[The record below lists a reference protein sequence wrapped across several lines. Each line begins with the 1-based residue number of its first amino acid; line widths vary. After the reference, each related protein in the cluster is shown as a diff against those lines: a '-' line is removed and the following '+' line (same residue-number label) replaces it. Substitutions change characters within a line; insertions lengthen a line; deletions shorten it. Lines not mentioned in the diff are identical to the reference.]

1 MADSGN
7 KNESRNEHGFMWPV
21 VVKNANPH
29 ASLDYYY
36 GPYESLDTLKAS
48 VPSTVAVP
56 GFTAAVQTSTGVT
69 EYWVTSGEGSTA
81 IWQQKGLT
89 TESTLTLKGTKST
102 LADVE
107 ALTDMSVG
115 DMWLVPETSSENA
128 EYVWTGSAWEKMGVV
143 SSVAHCTLT
152 LKGAKFTVG
161 ETSTETST
169 FNNTQDVVLD
179 LSGFATADDLDALDT
194 KVTDLE
200 INDGCLRVKWT
211 TNAEVEEEDLFT
223 ANQAKDVTL
232 DLSKFPLT
240 ANGIPSAWK
249 TAIQSMID
257 TAVAAAVKKV
267 WNRSLYL
274 TDDNEIEVFNENGAG
289 TDTGVFLND
298 ASTGKATITATA
310 FYETA

>member
-81 IWQQKGLT
+81 IWQQKILT
-89 TESTLTLKGTKST
+89 TENTLTLKGIKST

-179 LSGFATADDLDALDT
+179 LSGFATANDLDFLQSQVD
-194 KVTDLE
+194 E
-200 INDGCLRVKWT
+200 IEVNDGCLRIKWT

-240 ANGIPSAWK
+240 ADGIPAAWE
-249 TAIQSMID
+249 TAIQSMI
-257 TAVAAAVKKV
+257 KKALTGYV
-267 WNRSLYL
+267 YAESGGDLFRSEYNSVEDVVDQNPL
-274 TDDNEIEVFNENGAG
+274 EVNIVDGN
-289 TDTGVFLND
+289 
-298 ASTGKATITATA
+298 ITADA
-310 FYETA
+310 FYES

>member
-81 IWQQKGLT
+81 IWQQKILT
-89 TESTLTLKGTKST
+89 TENTLTLKGIKST

-179 LSGFATADDLDALDT
+179 LSGFATANDLDFLQTQVD
-194 KVTDLE
+194 E
-200 INDGCLRVKWT
+200 IEVNDGCLRIKWT
-211 TNAEVEEEDLFT
+211 TNSEVEEEDLFT

-240 ANGIPSAWK
+240 ADGIPAAWK
-249 TAIQSMID
+249 TAIQSMI
-257 TAVAAAVKKV
+257 KKALTGYV
-267 WNRSLYL
+267 YAESGGNLYRSEYNSTEDVVDQNPL
-274 TDDNEIEVFNENGAG
+274 EVNI
-289 TDTGVFLND
+289 TTGN
-298 ASTGKATITATA
+298 ITAEA
-310 FYETA
+310 FYES

>member
-69 EYWVTSGEGSTA
+69 EYWVTSGEGSSA
-81 IWQQKGLT
+81 IWQQKILT
-89 TESTLTLKGTKST
+89 TENTLTLKGIKST

-240 ANGIPSAWK
+240 ADGIPAAWK
-249 TAIQSMID
+249 TAIQSMIKEAL
-257 TAVAAAVKKV
+257 TGYVYVASGGGLCQAKYDSVDDVIDLDPLGVKIDSG
-267 WNRSLYL
+267 N
-274 TDDNEIEVFNENGAG
+274 
-289 TDTGVFLND
+289 
-298 ASTGKATITATA
+298 ITATA
-310 FYETA
+310 FYETE

>member
-81 IWQQKGLT
+81 IWQQKILT
-89 TESTLTLKGTKST
+89 TENTLTLKGIKST

-179 LSGFATADDLDALDT
+179 LSGFVTANELDNLQSQVD
-194 KVTDLE
+194 E
-200 INDGCLRVKWT
+200 IEVNDGCLRIKWT

-240 ANGIPSAWK
+240 ADGIPTAWK
-249 TAIQSMID
+249 TAIQSMIKEALTGYVYAD
-257 TAVAAAVKKV
+257 SSGDLY
-267 WNRSLYL
+267 RSEYNSTEDVVDQNPL
-274 TDDNEIEVFNENGAG
+274 EVNIV
-289 TDTGVFLND
+289 TG
-298 ASTGKATITATA
+298 SITADA
-310 FYETA
+310 FYES

>member
-81 IWQQKGLT
+81 IWQQKILT
-89 TESTLTLKGTKST
+89 TENTLTLKGIKST

-107 ALTDMSVG
+107 ALMDMSVG

-179 LSGFATADDLDALDT
+179 LSGFATTDALDKLQT
-194 KVTDLE
+194 QVSD
-200 INDGCLRVKWT
+200 IDVNDGCLRIKWT
-211 TNAEVEEEDLFT
+211 TDSDIEEEDLFT
-223 ANQAKDVTL
+223 ANQANDVTL
-232 DLSKFPLT
+232 DLSKYPLT
-240 ANGIPSAWK
+240 KDGIPAAWK
-249 TAIQSMID
+249 TAIQSMIKEALTGYVYAESGGD
-257 TAVAAAVKKV
+257 LF
-267 WNRSLYL
+267 RSEYNSTEDVVDQNPLEVNI
-274 TDDNEIEVFNENGAG
+274 DNGN
-289 TDTGVFLND
+289 
-298 ASTGKATITATA
+298 ITATA
-310 FYETA
+310 FYETN

>member
-69 EYWVTSGEGSTA
+69 EYWVTSGEGSSA
-81 IWQQKGLT
+81 IWQQKILT
-89 TESTLTLKGTKST
+89 TENTLTLKGIKST

-179 LSGFATADDLDALDT
+179 LSGFATSNELDHLQSRVD
-194 KVTDLE
+194 E
-200 INDGCLRVKWT
+200 IEVNDGCLRIKWT

-232 DLSKFPLT
+232 DLSKFPVT
-240 ANGIPSAWK
+240 EDGIPAAWK
-249 TAIQSMID
+249 TAIQSMIKEALGGYVYAD
-257 TAVAAAVKKV
+257 SSGDLY
-267 WNRSLYL
+267 RSEYNSTEDVVDQNPL
-274 TDDNEIEVFNENGAG
+274 EVNIV
-289 TDTGVFLND
+289 TG
-298 ASTGKATITATA
+298 SITADA
-310 FYETA
+310 FYES